1 MEGENFTLME
11 SAPVGRAVLK
21 LAIPTVFSTIITL
34 IYNLTDTFFIG
45 MLDDPLQLA
54 AISLTFPVFIII
66 QAIGNIFASGA
77 PSYISRCLGAKKY
90 DESKHTSAVS
100 LYSALIGIFVV
111 TVCCFIF
118 MTPILNAIGT
128 SSDTI
133 EPTRQYMS
141 VICGFSF
148 VLTLQIILPAMLR
161 AEGKVRQA
169 VTGMVIGTVLNII
182 LDPIFILGF
191 DWGIAGAAWAT
202 IIGNLGA
209 VVYYI
214 IYFLREKGIISIFPK
229 DFKPSVTIYREVLK
243 IGLPSSLAQI
253 IMSFANILTNNLA
266 VVYGDEVISAFGVA
280 GKALMMI
287 VMIVTG
293 FVMGFT
299 PFAGYNYGARNTHRL
314 IAAIKFT
321 LLAGTAG
328 CIVFLFLFLGL
339 GPLFMSAFT
348 SNERVI
354 QVGVRLIQAQA
365 WCVPTLAMQMTMM
378 ATFQA
383 TGQAAKAAIVNF
395 GRQCLFLIPL
405 LFILNAVWGLTGLM
419 YAQSVAD
426 ILTTLVALLVGI
438 PFLKELHKQDRSLSQ
453 A

>member
-1 MEGENFTLME
+1 MEHNNFELME
-11 SAPVGRAVLK
+11 QVPVKKAILT
-21 LAIPTVFSTIITL
+21 LAIPTVFSTIIQL

-54 AISLTFPVFIII
+54 AISLTFPVFLII
-66 QAIGNIFASGA
+66 QAIGNIFGSGA
-77 PSYISRCLGAKKY
+77 PSYISRCLGAKQY
-90 DESKHTSAVS
+90 EQAKHTSAVS
-100 LYSALIGIFVV
+100 LYSALIGILVI
-111 TVCCFIF
+111 TACCFLF
-118 MTPILNAIGT
+118 MTPILHAIGT

-133 EPTRQYMS
+133 GPTREYMS
-141 VICGFSF
+141 VICGFAF

-182 LDPIFILGF
+182 LDPIFILVLG
-191 DWGIAGAAWAT
+191 WGVAGAAWAT
-202 IIGNLGA
+202 IVGNFGA
-209 VVYYI
+209 VIYYL
-214 IYFLREKGIISIFPK
+214 IYFFREKGIISIFPK
-229 DFKPSVTIYREVLK
+229 DFKPSLVIYKEVVK

-253 IMSFANILTNNLA
+253 IMSFANIFTNNLA

-280 GKALMMI
+280 GKALMM
-287 VMIVTG
+287 VAMIVTG

-314 IAAIKFT
+314 IEGIKFT
-321 LLAGTAG
+321 MLAGTAG

-339 GPLFMSAFT
+339 GPIFMRTFT
-348 SNERVI
+348 SNPRVVE
-354 QVGVRLIQAQA
+354 VGVRLMQAQA
-365 WCVPTLAMQMTMM
+365 WCVPVLAIQMTMM

-395 GRQCLFLIPL
+395 GRQCIFLFPL
-405 LFILNAVWGLTGLM
+405 LYLLNNLFGLTGLM

-426 ILTTLVALLVGI
+426 LLTTMVALVIGI
-438 PFLKELHKQDRSLSQ
+438 PFLQKLHKLDKKYSLS
-453 A
+453 

>member
-1 MEGENFTLME
+1 MKNENFDLME
-11 SAPVGRAVLK
+11 SAPVGKAILK

-34 IYNLTDTFFIG
+34 VYNLTDTFFIG

-54 AISLTFPVFIII
+54 AISLTFPVFLII
-66 QAIGNIFASGA
+66 QAIGNIFGSGA
-77 PSYISRCLGAKKY
+77 PSYISRCLGARNY
-90 DESKHTSAVS
+90 DEARHTSAVS
-100 LYSALIGIFVV
+100 LYSALAGTLII
-111 TVCCFIF
+111 TVCCFLF

-128 SSDTI
+128 SSETI
-133 EPTRQYMS
+133 GPTRQYMS
-141 VICGFSF
+141 VICGFAF

-161 AEGKVRQA
+161 AEGKVRPA

-182 LDPIFILGF
+182 LDPIFILGLG
-191 DWGIAGAAWAT
+191 WGVAGAAWAT
-202 IIGNLGA
+202 IVGNFGA
-209 VVYYI
+209 VIYYL
-214 IYFLREKGIISIFPK
+214 IYFIREKGIISIFPR
-229 DFKPSVTIYREVLK
+229 DFKPSLTIYREVLK

-287 VMIVTG
+287 YMIVTG

-321 LLAGTAG
+321 MLTGTAG
-328 CIVFLFLFLGL
+328 CIVFLFLFLGV
-339 GPLFMSAFT
+339 GPLFMRAFT
-348 SNERVI
+348 SNDSVI
-354 QVGVRLIQAQA
+354 EVGVRLLHAQA
-365 WCVPTLAMQMTMM
+365 WCVPTLAIQMTMM

-383 TGQAAKAAIVNF
+383 TGQAIKAAIVNF
-395 GRQCLFLIPL
+395 GRQCIFFIPL
-405 LFILNAVWGLTGLM
+405 LLILNSVWGLTGLM

-426 ILTTLVALLVGI
+426 ILTTLVALLIGI
-438 PFLKELHKQDRSLSQ
+438 PFLKKLHKQDRSL
-453 A
+453 AEA